1 MESEDRSLLAKNFRF
16 LATVKGIEGNG
27 SAVVKFQIVARV
39 LYFTVEKTVSFLL
52 EIILFSF
59 FVFISKKRTSNIYLS
74 SIPFRSLL
82 GR

>member
-52 EIILFSF
+52 EILFSF
-59 FVFISKKRTSNIYLS
+59 FAFISKKRTSNIYLS

>member
-39 LYFTVEKTVSFLL
+39 LYFTVSFLL
-52 EIILFSF
+52 EILFSF
-59 FVFISKKRTSNIYLS
+59 FAFISKKRTSNIYLS